1 MKKRKDGFGSGE
13 NYREKGEM
21 ERITITEDP
30 VETWPVRN
38 NLTRL
43 CWYFRVH
50 ETRMKELEWQMS
62 PLKVF
67 QKYNWAF

>member
-21 ERITITEDP
+21 ERITITEDS

-43 CWYFRVH
+43 C
-50 ETRMKELEWQMS
+50 
-62 PLKVF
+62 
-67 QKYNWAF
+67 